1 MKESLFFIF
10 HYFICNLIFGQSPDS
25 IIFIKSD
32 INSNKN
38 LVFYKHNLKIDTLRS
53 SLNFSGLKIIDYKFN
68 IDSSIC
74 TILYFSDKLN
84 YFTLR
89 YSKKDN
95 WMPISNIQNVCRE
108 ARWEIKK
115 DPLILSGS
123 LPTLINFDKIQINEG
138 TSYTNRKTHKRIKT
152 IEKIYFLKFDEND
165 NLIESTND
173 K

>member
-1 MKESLFFIF
+1 
-10 HYFICNLIFGQSPDS
+10 
-25 IIFIKSD
+25 
-32 INSNKN
+32 
-38 LVFYKHNLKIDTLRS
+38 
-53 SLNFSGLKIIDYKFN
+53 
-68 IDSSIC
+68 
-74 TILYFSDKLN
+74 
-84 YFTLR
+84 
-89 YSKKDN
+89 
-95 WMPISNIQNVCRE
+95 MPISNIQNVCRE

-115 DPLILSGS
+115 DTLILSGS